1 MIELLEKD
9 FPSHYGLNRKRI
21 TVPNKTTRDEQFDLT
36 DSGDAMLVPYKTG
49 NVSFVHSKQT
59 EIQVICYEK
68 FLNGFNGTAFET
80 GRKRCD
86 FILYESGGSG
96 DDFFLLNEHTSSLGS
111 TDNLSI
117 PIVDKDKNILYPG
130 GKYEKAEVQLL
141 ETLKTLKDVACIKA
155 FIDKYQRKVCLM
167 SYEIKSKQKGE
178 IPDARDAFSVRY
190 KQVESRVTGE
200 NGAILQQ
207 PAINAEG
214 FEYRRISH
222 AYPFKL
228 S

>member
-1 MIELLEKD
+1 M
-9 FPSHYGLNRKRI
+9 
-21 TVPNKTTRDEQFDLT
+21 
-36 DSGDAMLVPYKTG
+36 
-49 NVSFVHSKQT
+49 
-59 EIQVICYEK
+59 
-68 FLNGFNGTAFET
+68 
-80 GRKRCD
+80 
-86 FILYESGGSG
+86 
-96 DDFFLLNEHTSSLGS
+96 NEHTSSLGS
-111 TDNLSI
+111 TDNLSK
-117 PIVDKDKNILYPG
+117 PIVKRDKNILYPG

-167 SYEIKSKQKGE
+167 SYEIKTIQKGE
-178 IPDARDAFSVRY
+178 IPDARNAFSRY

-200 NGAILQQ
+200 NGAILEH

-222 AYPFKL
+222 TYPFKL

>member
-9 FPSHYGLNRKRI
+9 FPSHYGLKRKRI
-21 TVPNKTTRDEQFDLT
+21 AVPNKTTSDEQFDLT
-36 DSGDAMLVPYKTG
+36 DCGDTMLVPYKTG
-49 NVSFVHSKQT
+49 NVSFIHSKQT

-68 FLNGFNGTAFET
+68 FLKAFNGTAFET

-96 DDFFLLNEHTSSLGS
+96 DGFFMLNE
-111 TDNLSI
+111 
-117 PIVDKDKNILYPG
+117 
-130 GKYEKAEVQLL
+130 
-141 ETLKTLKDVACIKA
+141 
-155 FIDKYQRKVCLM
+155 
-167 SYEIKSKQKGE
+167 
-178 IPDARDAFSVRY
+178 RY
-190 KQVESRVTGE
+190 KQLESRVTGE

-222 AYPFKL
+222 TYSFKL